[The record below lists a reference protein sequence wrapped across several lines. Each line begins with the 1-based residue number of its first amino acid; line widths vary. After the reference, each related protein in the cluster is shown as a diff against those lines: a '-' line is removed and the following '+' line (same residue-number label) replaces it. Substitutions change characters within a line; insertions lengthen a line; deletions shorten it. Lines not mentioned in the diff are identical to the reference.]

1 MLNKKKLAHIKS
13 EQNRAREKTDDGRS
27 KEENTPKMYSL
38 TDFNGFGCFFF
49 SFMESSL
56 LICFEYYDYYFIN
69 ILTFFGAYR
78 ESKQLTK
85 RRKRCGQPKPQKRRK
100 DDNEKEFVNKYKI
113 HSKDKKNNQQQ

>member
-1 MLNKKKLAHIKS
+1 MLNKKNSHTSNPNKIG
-13 EQNRAREKTDDGRS
+13 QEKKPTTDEAKKRTHQKCILSRISMVLGV
-27 KEENTPKMYSL
+27 
-38 TDFNGFGCFFF
+38 FF